1 MKIGIRTPSLKKSF
15 KARTTGALKRKIK
28 KTSNPLYGK
37 KGMGLLK
44 NPKKAMYNKVYRK
57 TTVGVS
63 SIFSSN
69 KHRKISSNNQK
80 EYNKSY
86 NEFETITQ
94 KERKPIV
101 WKKWHAYAFFALST
115 VTIVYYIKEGKG
127 LLISL
132 LSGLAGGAIFTY
144 LLARFTNE

>member
-1 MKIGIRTPSLKKSF
+1 MKIGLRTPSLKKSF
-15 KARTTGALKRKIK
+15 KARTTGAFKRKLK
-28 KTSNPLYGK
+28 KATNPLYGK

-57 TTVGVS
+57 TTVGVRS
-63 SIFSSN
+63 LFSSN
-69 KHRKISSNNQK
+69 KRRKPSSKNQK
-80 EYNKSY
+80 NYGKLN
-86 NEFETITQ
+86 NEFETIKP

-101 WKKWHAYAFFALST
+101 WKKWHAYAFAVLSLCA
-115 VTIVYYIKEGKG
+115 IIYYIKDGKG

-144 LLARFTNE
+144 LLARFTND

>member
-1 MKIGIRTPSLKKSF
+1 MKIGLRTPSLKKSF

-28 KTSNPLYGK
+28 KASNPLYGR

-44 NPKKAMYNKVYRK
+44 NPKKAMYNKAYRK

-63 SIFSSN
+63 SLFSSN
-69 KHRKISSNNQK
+69 KRRKSSSNNQRI
-80 EYNKSY
+80 YSKSNY
-86 NEFETITQ
+86 ESETIKP
-94 KERKPIV
+94 KERKLIV
-101 WKKWHAYAFFALST
+101 WKKWHAYAFVALSLCA
-115 VTIVYYIKEGKG
+115 IIYYIKDGKG

-132 LSGLAGGAIFTY
+132 LSGLAGGVIFTY